1 MARRRA
7 AIELATKQS
16 GAARRGRQ
24 QPSLVSRGPKKSLG
38 QHWLKDP
45 EILAEIAAVAEL
57 VADDVVLEIGPGLG
71 TLTSRLLARASAV
84 TAVEF
89 DGDLARKLPGQFPG
103 KNLEVIN
110 EDILQFDLNQLPKG
124 YKVVANVPYYITS
137 KIVEKLMT
145 AENKPSLAV
154 LLVQKEVAQRI
165 VAESGEMS
173 ILAVSA
179 QLFAQVE
186 LDIEVPRQFFT
197 PPPKVDS
204 QVVVLRTRTEPLVAS
219 EDQKDFFRVI
229 KAGFSAKRK
238 KLRSSLSGGLG
249 VSKDVAEQL
258 LKKADISPDV
268 RAEDLTIEDWQRLLR
283 EWRAQ

>member
-1 MARRRA
+1 MTSAH
-7 AIELATKQS
+7 
-16 GAARRGRQ
+16 
-24 QPSLVSRGPKKSLG
+24 GPKKELG
-38 QHWLKDP
+38 QHWLRDP
-45 EILAEIAAVAEL
+45 EILAEIAEAAVL
-57 VADDVVLEIGPGLG
+57 SNDDVVLEIGPGLG
-71 TLTSRLLARASAV
+71 TLTSRLLARAQRVVS
-84 TAVEF
+84 VEF
-89 DGDLARKLPGQFPG
+89 DADLACKLPGQFPG

-110 EDILQFDLNQLPKG
+110 QDILQFDLNQLPTG

-165 VAESGEMS
+165 AAEPGEMS

-179 QLFAQVE
+179 QLFAEAE

-204 QVVVLRTRTEPLVAS
+204 QVVILRTRTEPLVNP
-219 EDQKDFFRVI
+219 EDQKDFFRVV

-249 VSKDVAEQL
+249 VSKDTAEQL
-258 LKKADISPDV
+258 LKKANISPDV
-268 RAEDLTIEDWQRLLR
+268 RAEDLAIDDWQRLLAVQKNIKHN
-283 EWRAQ
+283 EGKYNE